1 MSIKSNYLMAM
12 EEWAN
17 IYFGRSLS
25 DYFIFLKSSV
35 ISMQQAYVLTYL
47 HYNAPS
53 KISEICEHM
62 MVSAPAVS
70 QMVDRLENQN
80 LVTRIPDPGD
90 RRVRN
95 VVLSD
100 QGERFVLQS
109 IEARRSWVKE
119 VPAQFSEEQLDQISS
134 ALQLLISVYRGEEA
148 DESFNF
154 PATTHRRK
162 FENSPT

>member
-1 MSIKSNYLMAM
+1 MSTKSSYLTAV

-17 IYFGRSLS
+17 IYLGRSLS
-25 DYFIFLKSSV
+25 DYFVFLKSTG
-35 ISMQQAYVLTYL
+35 ISMQQAYVLTFL
-47 HYNAPS
+47 HYNTPS
-53 KISEICEHM
+53 KISDICEHL

-70 QMVDRLENQN
+70 QMIDRLENQN

-95 VVLSD
+95 VVLSE
-100 QGERFVLQS
+100 QGEGFVLQS

-119 VPAQFSEEQLDQISS
+119 VPVQFSDEQLDKIST
-134 ALQLLISVYRGEEA
+134 ALHLLISVYRDKKA
-148 DESFNF
+148 DEPFNF
-154 PATTHRRK
+154 PPTTHRRN